1 MFADDTSLFSTI
13 TNETVTAEVLN
24 RDLGKVRLWAWQW
37 KMQFNA
43 EKTEEVIFSTK
54 RLRPQHPSLKL
65 GNDEIAIVPEHK
77 HLGVILDSKLNFKSH
92 IKEAVVKARR
102 GIGIIRHISIFVSRE
117 VLDQVYKLYVRPH
130 LDYGDIVYHKYD
142 PEMKLDVTKKLEQ
155 TQYSAALAVT
165 GTWRGTSRQ
174 RLYDEL
180 DWEDLYSRRRYRRL
194 CHSYNLRQTRSPEY
208 LFVEIRYTRAYDQS
222 VGRTIGFTN
231 TYFQNTLYEWNLLA
245 DDIKNARSL
254 AAFKSKLLST
264 IRPLKRT
271 MYGIRDIV
279 GIRRLTKLRV
289 DFSALNEHRFRHNFD
304 CVSPLCLCG
313 IGNEDNAHFLLHC
326 HRFHEMRI
334 DLLGQFS
341 EVPGLDLTNM
351 DSKALCELLL
361 YGSPQLTIIDNRIIL
376 EAAITFINRSMRLD

>member
-1 MFADDTSLFSTI
+1 MLLRVLSWVLCSFWSIDDNVNSDVKMFADDTSLFSPV

-24 RDLGKVRLWAWQW
+24 RDLEKVRLWAWQW

-43 EKTEEVIFSTK
+43 EKTEEVIFSIK
-54 RLRPQHPSLKL
+54 RLRPQHPSSNLR
-65 GNDEIAIVPEHK
+65 NDEIAIVPEHK

-102 GIGIIRHISIFVSRE
+102 GIGIIRHISRYVSRE

-155 TQYSAALAVT
+155 TQYSAALSVT

-180 DWEDLYSRRRYRRL
+180 GWEDLYSRRRYRRL
-194 CHSYNLRQTRSPEY
+194 CHFYNLRLARSPEY
-208 LFVEIRYTRAYDQS
+208 LFAEIPCERQLFYNLRNTRAYHQNVS
-222 VGRTIGFTN
+222 RTVCFTN

-245 DDIKNARSL
+245 DDIKSARSL

-264 IRPLKRT
+264 MRPLKRT
-271 MYGIRDIV
+271 MYGIRDMV
-279 GIRRLTKLRV
+279 GISV
-289 DFSALNEHRFRHNFD
+289 
-304 CVSPLCLCG
+304 
-313 IGNEDNAHFLLHC
+313 
-326 HRFHEMRI
+326 
-334 DLLGQFS
+334 
-341 EVPGLDLTNM
+341 
-351 DSKALCELLL
+351 
-361 YGSPQLTIIDNRIIL
+361 
-376 EAAITFINRSMRLD
+376 